1 MNRHNYD
8 LLRMETQTPRLLVVL
23 DLPREEKRWVTIT
36 ANKLILRRRAYWL
49 SLQGREATDNR
60 SSVTVHIPRGN
71 VFDVENLRALMDQ
84 SRRGGRR
91 MRVDI
96 RDAGALQ
103 AISPAALS
111 AYARSAGWRK
121 VDTYGAHSDVY
132 AAEELP
138 EVILPR
144 TDRLGDYAGVVS
156 RLLAIF
162 AEAAGRDEL
171 SLYRDLVT
179 ADRDVVRARVT
190 EAEDG
195 SLTLNHSVELIAG
208 VRDLVLA
215 AACSLREPQPLYRLG
230 ANREANDL
238 LDRIRLGQ
246 TEHGSFVVTLLTPP
260 VSPQLPTPIPEDDDY
275 DDPIERRM
283 TRRLFEALTATR
295 EATERAMTGDGSAFV
310 ESVCRGVSANLCES
324 LVQLV
329 DPFPALDISV
339 AWAQTRP
346 ISLPRK
352 VFRFATAD
360 AAILREAARGFRDR
374 EPRPDTHLFGSVQR
388 LRREE
393 EEAGGT
399 IYLRTSIDGTNR
411 SVAVV
416 LKSSDYER
424 AVQAHKEKLPMIL
437 RGDLE
442 RSGQRWRLLNP
453 RIDAIIDSEGPSHEI
468 G

>member
-1 MNRHNYD
+1 
-8 LLRMETQTPRLLVVL
+8 
-23 DLPREEKRWVTIT
+23 
-36 ANKLILRRRAYWL
+36 
-49 SLQGREATDNR
+49 
-60 SSVTVHIPRGN
+60 
-71 VFDVENLRALMDQ
+71 
-84 SRRGGRR
+84 

-96 RDAGALQ
+96 RDSGALQ

-111 AYARSAGWRK
+111 AYARSTGWRK
-121 VDTYGAHSDVY
+121 VETYGEHSDVY

-144 TDRLGDYAGVVS
+144 TDRLGDYASIVS
-156 RLLAIF
+156 RLITIF
-162 AEAAGRDEL
+162 AEAASRDEL

-190 EAEDG
+190 EADDG
-195 SLTLNHSVELIAG
+195 SLTLNRGVELIAG

-215 AACSLREPQPLYRLG
+215 AACSLRGPQPLYRLG

-246 TEHGSFVVTLLTPP
+246 TEQGSFVVTLLTPP
-260 VSPQLPTPIPEDDDY
+260 VSLRFPTMFPEDAGFG
-275 DDPIERRM
+275 DPIERRM
-283 TRRLFEALTATR
+283 TLRLVEALAATR
-295 EATERAMTGDGSAFV
+295 EATERATVGDGSAFAA
-310 ESVCRGVSANLCES
+310 SVDKGVSANLCES
-324 LVQLV
+324 LVRLV

-346 ISLPRK
+346 ISPPRE
-352 VFRFATAD
+352 VFRFAKAE
-360 AAILREAARGFRDR
+360 AAILSEAARQFRDR
-374 EPRPDTHLFGSVQR
+374 EPRPDMRLFGTVQR

-393 EEAGGT
+393 DEAGGT
-399 IYLRTSIDGTNR
+399 IYLRTSIDDTNR

-416 LKSSDYER
+416 LKRSDYDK

-437 RGDLE
+437 KGDLE

-453 RIDAIIDSEGPSHEI
+453 RIDAIIDDEKLSDEI

>member
-1 MNRHNYD
+1 MK
-8 LLRMETQTPRLLVVL
+8 M
-23 DLPREEKRWVTIT
+23 
-36 ANKLILRRRAYWL
+36 
-49 SLQGREATDNR
+49 
-60 SSVTVHIPRGN
+60 
-71 VFDVENLRALMDQ
+71 
-84 SRRGGRR
+84 
-91 MRVDI
+91 DI
-96 RDAGALQ
+96 RDAAALQ

-111 AYARSAGWRK
+111 AYARTAGWRK
-121 VDTYGAHSDVY
+121 VETYGVHSDVY

-144 TDRLGDYAGVVS
+144 TERLGDYVSVVS
-156 RLLAIF
+156 RLIAIF

-190 EAEDG
+190 GADDG
-195 SLTLNHSVELIAG
+195 SLTLNRGVELIAG
-208 VRDLVLA
+208 ARDLVLA

-246 TEHGSFVVTLLTPP
+246 TEQGSFVVTLLTPP
-260 VSPQLPTPIPEDDDY
+260 VSPPIPTRTPEDDDY

-283 TRRLFEALTATR
+283 TRRLFEALAATR
-295 EATERAMTGDGSAFV
+295 EAAEKATTGDGSAFV
-310 ESVCRGVSANLCES
+310 ESVYRGVSANLCES
-324 LVQLV
+324 LVRLV

-352 VFRFATAD
+352 VFRFAAAD
-360 AAILREAARGFRDR
+360 AAILREAARGFRNQ
-374 EPRPDTHLFGSVQR
+374 EPQPDTHLFGTVHR
-388 LRREE
+388 LKREE

-399 IYLRTSIDGTNR
+399 IYLWTSIDGKNR

-416 LKSSDYER
+416 LKGSDYDR
-424 AVQAHKEKLPMIL
+424 AVQAHKDKLPMIL
-437 RGDLE
+437 KGDLE
-442 RSGQRWRLLNP
+442 RIGQRWRLLNP
-453 RIDAIIDSEGPSHEI
+453 HIDAIIDSRGPSYEV

>member
-1 MNRHNYD
+1 M
-8 LLRMETQTPRLLVVL
+8 
-23 DLPREEKRWVTIT
+23 
-36 ANKLILRRRAYWL
+36 RA
-49 SLQGREATDNR
+49 
-60 SSVTVHIPRGN
+60 
-71 VFDVENLRALMDQ
+71 
-84 SRRGGRR
+84 
-91 MRVDI
+91 DI
-96 RDAGALQ
+96 RDSGALR

-111 AYARSAGWRK
+111 AYARNAGWRQ
-121 VDTYGAHSDVY
+121 VEAYGAHSDVY

-144 TDRLGDYAGVVS
+144 TDRLGDYASVVS
-156 RLLAIF
+156 RLITIF

-171 SLYRDLVT
+171 SLYRDLIT

-190 EAEDG
+190 EADDG
-195 SLTLNHSVELIAG
+195 SLSLNRGVELIAG

-238 LDRIRLGQ
+238 LDRICLGQ
-246 TEHGSFVVTLLTPP
+246 TEQGSFVVTLLTPP
-260 VSPQLPTPIPEDDDY
+260 VSPPLRAVFEEDMDFDA
-275 DDPIERRM
+275 PIERRM
-283 TRRLFEALTATR
+283 TRRLIEALAETR
-295 EATERAMTGDGSAFV
+295 EATERASAGDEGAFA
-310 ESVCRGVSANLCES
+310 ESVDKGVSANLCES
-324 LVQLV
+324 LARLV

-339 AWAQTRP
+339 AWARTRP
-346 ISLPRK
+346 ISPPQEVL
-352 VFRFATAD
+352 RFARAD
-360 AAILREAARGFRDR
+360 AAILSEAARRFRDR
-374 EPRPDTHLFGSVQR
+374 EPRPDTRLFGTVHR

-399 IYLRTSIDGTNR
+399 IYLWTSIDDKNR

-416 LKSSDYER
+416 LKRSDYDR

-453 RIDAIIDSEGPSHEI
+453 HIDAIIDDEKPSNEV